1 MANARNITVLGTL
14 ITVPQIYDGK
24 YCFYVAAQYGDKN
37 DMFYCTTRNTNLD
50 ISGFQVGTGIF
61 VAGDLKTMNYKDQ
74 NGIDRLF
81 PEIEVGTVQVSPIGV
96 KTGFNYNSA
105 FVSGRLTR
113 DAEVRE
119 DPNDENRSRATFSLA
134 VNASTRDG
142 KTEYF
147 NITVWGKSSKY
158 IANSMQYGRFLKG
171 CTCWASG
178 PVKNNKYTGRDG
190 MERDSIQIYAYRME
204 SDRLAEQRPAQ
215 NAQGSGQQPPQTARQ
230 AQMRQAMPQ
239 APAQQVMPQA
249 PVQQTVPQMPQAP
262 VQQTV
267 PQMPQAPAQ
276 QTVPQM
282 PQTPVQQTVPQMP
295 QTPVQQTVPQM
306 PQTPVQQTVPQM
318 PQAPVQQMP
327 PQMTPQQPM
336 QQDPSFAQQM
346 TPPVQQAPQNDV
358 RKGLRPMENYNGF
371 VPEPED
377 DGGFK
382 PASFQP

>member
-239 APAQQVMPQA
+239 APAQQ
-249 PVQQTVPQMPQAP
+249 TVPQL
-262 VQQTV
+262 
-267 PQMPQAPAQ
+267 
-276 QTVPQM
+276 
-282 PQTPVQQTVPQMP
+282 P

-371 VPEPED
+371 GPEPED